1 MERKLPM
8 TLNDQLYSRLV
19 NLYQGLDDEKIHQ
32 LNARLI
38 LLLSEEIS
46 DPLVIKKIID
56 QIETENK
63 SSSNQLS
70 PEWLLKGQNS
80 AQSRYQWNDL
90 LK

>member
-46 DPLVIKKIID
+46 DSLVRKNIID
-56 QIETENK
+56 QLETENK
-63 SSSNQLS
+63 SSSN
-70 PEWLLKGQNS
+70 
-80 AQSRYQWNDL
+80 
-90 LK
+90 

>member
-1 MERKLPM
+1 M

-63 SSSNQLS
+63 SASNSLS
-70 PEWLLKGQNS
+70 PE
-80 AQSRYQWNDL
+80 
-90 LK
+90 

>member
-1 MERKLPM
+1 M

-38 LLLSEEIS
+38 LLFSEEIS
-46 DPLVIKKIID
+46 DSLVIEKIID

-63 SSSNQLS
+63 SLSNSFS
-70 PEWLLKGQNS
+70 PE
-80 AQSRYQWNDL
+80 
-90 LK
+90 

>member
-1 MERKLPM
+1 M

-46 DPLVIKKIID
+46 DSIVIKKIID
-56 QIETENK
+56 QLETENK
-63 SSSNQLS
+63 SSS
-70 PEWLLKGQNS
+70 
-80 AQSRYQWNDL
+80 D
-90 LK
+90 

>member
-1 MERKLPM
+1 M

-19 NLYQGLDDEKIHQ
+19 NLYQGLDDEKIHE

-63 SSSNQLS
+63 RSN
-70 PEWLLKGQNS
+70 N
-80 AQSRYQWNDL
+80 
-90 LK
+90 

>member
-1 MERKLPM
+1 M

-63 SSSNQLS
+63 SSSN
-70 PEWLLKGQNS
+70 
-80 AQSRYQWNDL
+80 
-90 LK
+90 

>member
-1 MERKLPM
+1 M

-46 DPLVIKKIID
+46 DSLAIKKIID

-63 SSSNQLS
+63 SPSNSLS
-70 PEWLLKGQNS
+70 PE
-80 AQSRYQWNDL
+80 
-90 LK
+90 

>member
-1 MERKLPM
+1 M

-46 DPLVIKKIID
+46 DSLVIKKIID
-56 QIETENK
+56 QIETEHK
-63 SSSNQLS
+63 IPSNSL
-70 PEWLLKGQNS
+70 PLE
-80 AQSRYQWNDL
+80 
-90 LK
+90 

>member
-1 MERKLPM
+1 M

-56 QIETENK
+56 QIETEHK
-63 SSSNQLS
+63 SDSNSLS
-70 PEWLLKGQNS
+70 PEWLLKG
-80 AQSRYQWNDL
+80 
-90 LK
+90 

>member
-1 MERKLPM
+1 M

-38 LLLSEEIS
+38 LLLSKEIS
-46 DPLVIKKIID
+46 DSLVIKRIID

-70 PEWLLKGQNS
+70 PE
-80 AQSRYQWNDL
+80 
-90 LK
+90 

>member
-1 MERKLPM
+1 M

-56 QIETENK
+56 QIETEHK
-63 SSSNQLS
+63 ILSISLS
-70 PEWLLKGQNS
+70 PE
-80 AQSRYQWNDL
+80 
-90 LK
+90 

>member
-1 MERKLPM
+1 MA
-8 TLNDQLYSRLV
+8 LNDQLYSRLV

-56 QIETENK
+56 QIETELK
-63 SSSNQLS
+63 IPSNSLS
-70 PEWLLKGQNS
+70 LE
-80 AQSRYQWNDL
+80 
-90 LK
+90 